1 MNLASYT
8 PSPRTTPTRHKERVS
23 YDRAAVHAVIDEA
36 FLCHVGFVVDGL
48 PVVLPQLHARIDDT
62 LYLHGSTGAR
72 GLRAAARDGLR
83 VCVTITLV
91 DGLVLARSAFSHS
104 INYRSVIVHGLA
116 VEVTG
121 DPAKQQALACL
132 VDAVVPGRSGG
143 VRGPS
148 RKELASTTVLR
159 VPLVD
164 VSLKVRTGPP
174 ADNDDDLGLP
184 YWAGVLPLSGAIP
197 EVPEA
202 APDLAP
208 HITVP
213 AHVTNWARPRPGQN
227 AGQNA
232 GGTAGQNAGG
242 TAGDKPR

>member
-1 MNLASYT
+1 VDLASYT
-8 PSPRTTPTRHKERVS
+8 PSPQTMPTRHKERVS

-36 FLCHVGFVVDGL
+36 LLCHVGFVMDGT
-48 PVVLPQLHARIDDT
+48 PVVLPQLHARVDDA
-62 LYLHGSTGAR
+62 LFLHGSTGAR
-72 GLRAAARDGLR
+72 GLRAAVRDGGLP

-104 INYRSVIVHGLA
+104 INYRSVVVHGLA
-116 VEVTG
+116 EEVTG
-121 DPAKQQALACL
+121 ESAKQQALARL

-159 VPLVD
+159 VPLVN

-174 ADNDDDLGLP
+174 ADSDDDLGLP

-197 EVPEA
+197 GVPEA
-202 APDLAP
+202 APDLRP
-208 HITVP
+208 DVTVP
-213 AHVTNWARPRPGQN
+213 AHVTHWARPR
-227 AGQNA
+227 ADA
-232 GGTAGQNAGG
+232 
-242 TAGDKPR
+242 KPR